1 MPRLKIDNREI
12 EVPKGT
18 KVIEVAERL
27 GIIIP
32 RFCYH
37 AGLGSVG
44 ACRMCAVK
52 FLEGPVKGIQ
62 MSCMVDAADG
72 MVVSTTDDEAIDFRR
87 HVIEWLMM
95 NHPHDCPVCDEGG
108 HCLLQDMTVA
118 GGHGL
123 RRYLGEKRT
132 YRDQDL
138 GPFVQH
144 EMNRCI
150 HCWRCRRFYQEFA
163 GYRDLG
169 ALQIAYR
176 TYFGR
181 YKNGPLGSPFSGN
194 LIDLCP
200 TGVYTDKPSR
210 FTGRRWDYVRGP
222 SLCLHCSLGC
232 HVVASV
238 RYREVVRLEA
248 LFNGSVNGY
257 FICDRGRYGFHYV
270 NHHNRPRWARVETEG
285 VPFPKALQ
293 AASDRL
299 SEMKK
304 KWGPPSIACLGSL
317 RSSLETQ
324 AMLARLCEDQGF
336 QGPACFPTSSAGRKV
351 KRAASRLNAD
361 FAVSLREIERA
372 DFVLIVG
379 ADPLNEAPMLGLA
392 IRQAS
397 RKGAA
402 VTVIDPRPITLPFP
416 FHHLPV
422 SPVELNLC
430 LGALIKKSIE
440 PSVADRL
447 GPGDLQFY
455 EALPAGY
462 ALEGPLHER
471 FAEAAKG
478 LHESQH
484 PILICGTDVVR
495 ETTPDFAA
503 DSVLFLRAAQKQAR
517 LFYVLPGAN
526 AFDASLFSSPVDSL
540 EEILMGIE
548 QGNIKGL
555 LVVEQDLFYSFPER
569 HRLHQAIDR
578 LELLIVMD
586 YLPSHTVARA
596 HIFLPTLPL
605 FETAGTFVNQEGRA
619 QQAGPVHPGG
629 LPVSQVSAG
638 THPPRS
644 FRADI
649 PGGESAAAWRVLS
662 DLNKALS
669 PSEQQSVSERAN
681 LWRWLAQQ
689 NPVFAPLTSF
699 DGEPDGVR
707 LLSEKAPEGL
717 YRTGGGAPMEETV
730 GFKKEM
736 ELLTVDLTFGT
747 EELSGYSS
755 HLHSVEEPP
764 YLIMHPRDAGRLG
777 LKAKDTVRLIL
788 GDGVVG
794 ATLCVAENMAP
805 GVMVL
810 PRHRQL
816 EWLRL
821 EGCPEGLQ
829 VEKI

>member
-1 MPRLKIDNREI
+1 MPKLKIDNREI
-12 EVPKGT
+12 ETPKGT
-18 KVIEVAERL
+18 KVIEAAERL

-62 MSCMVDAADG
+62 MSCMVDVAEG
-72 MVVSTTDDEAIDFRR
+72 MVVSTTDDEAVDFRK

-118 GGHGL
+118 GGHGH
-123 RRYLGEKRT
+123 RRYLGKKRT
-132 YRDQDL
+132 YHDQDL

-181 YKNGPLGSPFSGN
+181 YKSGPLESPYSGN

-248 LFNGSVNGY
+248 LFDESVNGY
-257 FICDRGRYGFHYV
+257 FICDRGRYGFNYV

-293 AASDRL
+293 AASNRL

-304 KWGPPSIACLGSL
+304 KWGPSSIACLGSA
-317 RSSLETQ
+317 RSSLEAQ
-324 AMLARLCEDQGF
+324 GMLKRLCENQGF
-336 QGPACFPTSSAGRKV
+336 KGPAYFPTSSVARKV
-351 KRAASRLNAD
+351 NRATSRLDAD
-361 FAVSLREIERA
+361 LAVSLREVERA
-372 DFVLIVG
+372 DFVLVAG

-397 RKGAA
+397 RKGATVA
-402 VTVIDPRPITLPFP
+402 VIDPRPISLPLP

-422 SPVELNLC
+422 SPDELNLC

-440 PSVADRL
+440 PSAADRL
-447 GPGDLQFY
+447 GPGDLQY
-455 EALPAGY
+455 YGALPEGY
-462 ALEGPLHER
+462 ALESPLKER
-471 FAEAAKG
+471 FAAAAKG
-478 LHESQH
+478 LQESRY
-484 PILICGTDVVR
+484 PVLICGTDVVR
-495 ETTPDFAA
+495 ETAPDFAA
-503 DSVLFLRAAQKQAR
+503 DSVLLLRAAGKQAC

-526 AFDASLFSSPVDSL
+526 AFGASLLSSPADSFG
-540 EEILMGIE
+540 EILTGIE
-548 QGNIKGL
+548 SGDVKGL
-555 LVVEQDLFYSFPER
+555 LVVEQDLFHSFPER

-586 YLPSHTVARA
+586 YVPSYTVSRA

-605 FETAGTFVNQEGRA
+605 FEAGGTFVNQEGRA
-619 QQAGPVHPGG
+619 QRTRSVHPGG

-649 PGGESAAAWRVLS
+649 PGGESAAAWRILA
-662 DLNKALS
+662 DLRLALS
-669 PSEQQSVSERAN
+669 PSDRPSVSEKVD
-681 LWRWLAQQ
+681 LWGWLAQK
-689 NPVFAPLTSF
+689 NPVFAPLASLDEGPGGIRVLLEKVPGGHYCT
-699 DGEPDGVR
+699 GEGAPV
-707 LLSEKAPEGL
+707 EKA
-717 YRTGGGAPMEETV
+717 A
-730 GFKKEM
+730 GFKKGM
-736 ELLTVDLTFGT
+736 ELLTVDLIFGT

-755 HLHSVEEPP
+755 HLHPVEEPP
-764 YLIMHPRDAGRLG
+764 CLTMHPRDAERLG
-777 LKAKDTVRLIL
+777 LKAEDAVRLMV
-788 GDGVVG
+788 GDAVVG
-794 ATLCVAENMAP
+794 ATLCVAENMAQT
-805 GVMVL
+805 VMVL
-810 PRHRQL
+810 PRHRRL

-821 EGCPEGLQ
+821 EGTPEGSQIERL
-829 VEKI
+829 